1 MDGKESSA
9 RTLFNTYGR
18 LNDEAMR
25 RELLEDE
32 RNALAGL
39 FAANVVGSSPQGVVA
54 AQAAQLP
61 YILQDAQAEY
71 RKVGGKRFIVRDV
84 RVTEIDDIHVQCAV
98 AWQFGYVNAAG
109 KSGNVD
115 FTNLYY
121 LTFASGSPKIF
132 AFITPDEGKAMR
144 DHGLA

>member
-1 MDGKESSA
+1 MEEKETAA
-9 RTLFNTYGR
+9 RSLFGIYGR

-25 RELLEDE
+25 RELLDDE
-32 RNALAGL
+32 RKTLAGL

-54 AQAAQLP
+54 AESARLP
-61 YILQDAQAEY
+61 YILKDAQAEY

-84 RVTEIDDIHVQCAV
+84 RITEIDNIHVQCAV
-98 AWQFGYVNAAG
+98 DWRFGYVNAAG
-109 KSGNVD
+109 RSGEVD

-144 DHGLA
+144 EHGLA

>member
-9 RTLFNTYGR
+9 RKLFDTYGR
-18 LNDEAMR
+18 LNDQAMR

-32 RNALAGL
+32 RKELAGL

-61 YILQDAQAEY
+61 YILEDAQVEY
-71 RKVGGKRFIVRDV
+71 RKVGGRRFIVRDV
-84 RVTEIDDIHVQCAV
+84 RVMEIDDVHVQCAV
-98 AWQFGYVNAAG
+98 DWNFGYVNAAG
-109 KSGNVD
+109 QGGDVD

-132 AFITPDEGKAMR
+132 AFITPDEGRTMR
-144 DHGLA
+144 EHGLV

>member
-1 MDGKESSA
+1 MDEKELAA
-9 RTLFNTYGR
+9 RRLFEIYGR
-18 LNDEAMR
+18 LNDEAMH
-25 RELLEDE
+25 RELLDDE
-32 RNALAGL
+32 RKTLAGL

-54 AQAAQLP
+54 AEAARLP
-61 YILQDAQAEY
+61 YILKDAQAEY
-71 RKVGGKRFIVRDV
+71 RKVGGRRFIVTDV
-84 RVTEIDDIHVQCAV
+84 RVTDIDAIHVQCAV
-98 AWQFGYVNAAG
+98 DWRFGYVNAAG

-144 DHGLA
+144 EHGLA